1 MGVAVVVVV
10 VVVVVAVLVITNSS
24 RRCRCRSR
32 SRSRSRRREGANVPG
47 FRAPVFDW
55 GRGRTPIPA
64 NVALP
69 LLWCKERRSK
79 CARFSGTFSLS
90 VHWV

>member
-1 MGVAVVVVV
+1 MGVAV

-24 RRCRCRSR
+24 RRRRPR

-55 GRGRTPIPA
+55 GRGRSRGSPPSGKCGLA
-64 NVALP
+64 VAAVQGA
-69 LLWCKERRSK
+69 KEQM
-79 CARFSGTFSLS
+79 CQVFG
-90 VHWV
+90 HM